1 MFQYLNGEAL
11 VRKSF
16 RERRQLL
23 KEHFKEVEGEF
34 LFAKSAEF
42 SSIDGVQE
50 VLDESVKGKNPKS
63 LLIISLRF
71 YNVFKTF
78 KKFLSKSKS
87 NKAVYIGGFYVK
99 TQLHSTRV
107 FSLIRFF
114 FQLPFPARRV
124 QCFQL

>member
-78 KKFLSKSKS
+78 KKFLSKLKS

-114 FQLPFPARRV
+114 FQLPFPERIV
-124 QCFQL
+124 QCCQL

>member
-114 FQLPFPARRV
+114 FQLPFPERIV
-124 QCFQL
+124 QCCQL

>member
-50 VLDESVKGKNPKS
+50 VLDESVKGKNLKS
-63 LLIISLRF
+63 LLFLIIPLRF
-71 YNVFKTF
+71 FNVLKTF
-78 KKFLSKSKS
+78 KKFLSKS

-114 FQLPFPARRV
+114 FQLPFPERIA
-124 QCFQL
+124 QCYQL